1 MSVSSTDSTEIHI
14 SGIARD
20 SIVDGEWVVQNF
32 YLSKTGS
39 TATIRRTG
47 LDQTSGGERADDA
60 DRSEAPSTTVS

>member
-1 MSVSSTDSTEIHI
+1 MILRAIYTNHTNDT
-14 SGIARD
+14 

-47 LDQTSGGERADDA
+47 LDQTSGGERADAA
-60 DRSEAPSTTVS
+60 DRDEASSTAVS

>member
-1 MSVSSTDSTEIHI
+1 M
-14 SGIARD
+14 
-20 SIVDGEWVVQNF
+20 DGEWVVQNF

-39 TATIRRTG
+39 AATIRRAG